1 MWMNSATARWTKD
14 CKNIYRAHANG
25 VIPASVISGNLPK
38 NSHLLHILCCM
49 IRKMTC
55 LQQILMQHL
64 LIFRTFAAAKGY
76 KLNPNDQNLLSINK
90 NQRNM
95 EFTKKVFSTV
105 VVLRAVSLSG
115 VSRITMQN
123 MSTG

>member
-1 MWMNSATARWTKD
+1 
-14 CKNIYRAHANG
+14 
-25 VIPASVISGNLPK
+25 
-38 NSHLLHILCCM
+38 
-49 IRKMTC
+49 
-55 LQQILMQHL
+55 MQHL
-64 LIFRTFAAAKGY
+64 LIIRTFAAAKGY